1 MRISDWSSDVC
12 SSDLGFDLSLSE
24 TVRDD
29 LHQRAKRIWPGV
41 GALPVIGHW
50 AGLRPY
56 ANRAAPLLEAVEGQS
71 GLSVAT
77 GHYRLGLTLAPAS
90 ATRLQDRKGVESG
103 QGVSV
108 SVELGGHCHTKETNT
123 KRQTP

>member
-1 MRISDWSSDVC
+1 MIQPPQLSTRTYTLFPHTTLFRSQMRLLGGEPGALTRACIGDDVYLIPRRDGKILAG
-12 SSDLGFDLSLSE
+12 STLEHQGFDLSLSE

-56 ANRAAPLLEAVEGQS
+56 ANQIGRASCRERVCQY
-71 GLSVAT
+71 V
-77 GHYRLGLTLAPAS
+77 
-90 ATRLQDRKGVESG
+90 
-103 QGVSV
+103 
-108 SVELGGHCHTKETNT
+108 
-123 KRQTP
+123 